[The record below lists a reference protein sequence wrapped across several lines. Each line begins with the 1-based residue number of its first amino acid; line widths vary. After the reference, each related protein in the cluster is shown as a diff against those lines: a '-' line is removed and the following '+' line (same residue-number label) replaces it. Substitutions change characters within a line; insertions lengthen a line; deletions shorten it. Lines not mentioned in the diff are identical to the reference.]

1 MWEGQLSTDSQ
12 LLFGKMHMLMQ
23 RRWFDQ
29 YPKRMQKVNNHW
41 SLWGKNSKRYRYPKL
56 NYHQQQNNS
65 KIQKIQY
72 EAILFMTPVKM
83 VKSALNNNVK
93 LKAKRLPIKSA
104 ENPKIVL
111 PQANQQLTFHLKQ
124 GTCSQID
131 S

>member
-1 MWEGQLSTDSQ
+1 
-12 LLFGKMHMLMQ
+12 
-23 RRWFDQ
+23 
-29 YPKRMQKVNNHW
+29 
-41 SLWGKNSKRYRYPKL
+41 
-56 NYHQQQNNS
+56 
-65 KIQKIQY
+65 
-72 EAILFMTPVKM
+72 MTPVKM

>member
-1 MWEGQLSTDSQ
+1 
-12 LLFGKMHMLMQ
+12 
-23 RRWFDQ
+23 
-29 YPKRMQKVNNHW
+29 MQKVNNHW
-41 SLWGKNSKRYRYPKL
+41 SLWGKNSK
-56 NYHQQQNNS
+56 
-65 KIQKIQY
+65 KIQVSKTKLPPAAKQLKNTKIQY